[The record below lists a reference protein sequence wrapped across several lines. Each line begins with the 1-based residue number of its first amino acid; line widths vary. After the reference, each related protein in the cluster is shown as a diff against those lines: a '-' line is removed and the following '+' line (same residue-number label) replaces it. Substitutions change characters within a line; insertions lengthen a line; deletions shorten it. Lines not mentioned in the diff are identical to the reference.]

1 MGHRW
6 WRAGLFSIVLVLG
19 LAMVA
24 ASITLP
30 IILLLRANDRTLNRW
45 AEIGAALSPIGIFFS
60 GAAFIAIAVTLF
72 LQGGQLRQQR
82 EELNI
87 TQEEQKRGSE
97 VVLRQLHNDIIK
109 MAIDDPELLTVWPP
123 MASGV
128 VETKKDHYCNL
139 ILNMQKV
146 AYEARTIELPELRG
160 ALDYLM
166 RSQDVYLF
174 WTKARSARIGV
185 TGGDEAE
192 DFFTS
197 EVDRAYA
204 DAQPPKPRHLVS
216 LLKES
221 LVQWLAERKPFRRR
235 CRRRNGARSRRAG

>member
-1 MGHRW
+1 
-6 WRAGLFSIVLVLG
+6 
-19 LAMVA
+19 MVT
-24 ASITLP
+24 ASITVP
-30 IILLLRANDRTLNRW
+30 IILLLRANDRTLSRW
-45 AEIGAALSPIGIFFS
+45 AEIGAALSPVGIFFS

-72 LQGGQLRQQR
+72 LQGGQLRQQH

-87 TQEEQKRGSE
+87 TQEEQKRSSE
-97 VVLRQLHNDIIK
+97 VVLRQLHNDVIK
-109 MAIDDPELLTVWPP
+109 MAIDDPELLAVWPP
-123 MASGV
+123 MAPGV
-128 VETKKDHYCNL
+128 TETKKDHYCNL

-146 AYEARTIELPELRG
+146 AYETRTIELAELRG

-174 WTKARSARIGV
+174 WTKARAARMGV

-204 DAQPPKPRHLVS
+204 DAQPPKQRHLAS
-216 LLKES
+216 IFKES
-221 LVQWLAERKPFRRR
+221 VRQWLAERKS
-235 CRRRNGARSRRAG
+235 SR

>member
-1 MGHRW
+1 
-6 WRAGLFSIVLVLG
+6 
-19 LAMVA
+19 MVA
-24 ASITLP
+24 ASITVP

-45 AEIGAALSPIGIFFS
+45 SEIGAALSPVGIFFS
-60 GAAFIAIAVTLF
+60 GAAFIAIAVTLL
-72 LQGGQLRQQR
+72 LQGGQLRHQR

-97 VVLRQLHNDIIK
+97 VTLRQLHNDLIK
-109 MAIDDPELLTVWPP
+109 MAIDDPELLAVWPP
-123 MASGV
+123 LISGGA
-128 VETKKDHYCNL
+128 ETKKDHYCNL

-146 AYEARTIELPELRG
+146 AYETRTIEFAELRG

-166 RSQDVYLF
+166 RSQHIYLF
-174 WTKARSARIGV
+174 WTKARSARLGV

-204 DAQPPKPRHLVS
+204 DAQPPKPRHLAS
-216 LLKES
+216 ILM
-221 LVQWLAERKPFRRR
+221 WLAARKP
-235 CRRRNGARSRRAG
+235 SRRA